1 MKYNASP
8 TACETFSFGEV
19 EDYTVNIV
27 STGREGEVEI
37 EPIANNEV
45 KLYPNPVK
53 DGNLFIS
60 SETVYSQFRIINVM
74 GQVVQTGTLT
84 ENTIN
89 VSSLTTGTYLLE
101 LVNET
106 SSETKRFIKQ

>member
-1 MKYNASP
+1 
-8 TACETFSFGEV
+8 
-19 EDYTVNIV
+19 
-27 STGREGEVEI
+27 
-37 EPIANNEV
+37 
-45 KLYPNPVK
+45 
-53 DGNLFIS
+53 
-60 SETVYSQFRIINVM
+60 M
-74 GQVVQTGTLT
+74 GQVVQTGTLS